1 MNPSLIIAGIPF
13 YDTPTEVEGSPYW
26 VDLWADVNGHKIG
39 LQVKPTTYN
48 SPNVVAYMGRS
59 KSSEELG
66 HRKFRDDFGGDVF
79 IITPKNGT
87 VSPQM
92 ERRIRAYYDRLLDLP
107 SKKST

>member
-13 YDTPTEVEGSPYW
+13 YDTPAEVEGSPYW
-26 VDLWADVNGHKIG
+26 VDLWADVNGYKIG

-48 SPNVVAYMGRS
+48 SPNAVAYMGRS

-92 ERRIRAYYDRLLDLP
+92 ERRIRTYYDRLLGLP